1 MFPAAGNR
9 EFTTPAVHLSN
20 ETGIPMNQPAAGHRI
35 LVVDD
40 NESIHDDFR
49 KILTH
54 PRVDDMRAAE
64 LAVFGELEAEPQED
78 GHGYELHFANQG
90 AVALEMVQESR
101 NSNQRYTLAFVD
113 MRMPPGWDGVETVR
127 RLWEVDPELQIVFV
141 TAYSDHT
148 WKEIVSALG
157 ISDRLLIVRKPFDT
171 IEIQQLATSAC
182 ARFDL
187 EEQLSNRLDDLE
199 TLIGERTHEMREA
212 RDLAEHANETK
223 SRFLANV
230 SHEIRTPL
238 NGIMGMSELLLD
250 TTLTSE
256 QREYARASHS
266 SANMLLA
273 LLNDV
278 LDLSRMESGQYTIE
292 HRPFSL
298 KKLVEEIAIL
308 LRPTATAKSLRL
320 TCHVTDNLPET
331 VCSDSARIRQVVT
344 NLVTNAIKFTPSG
357 SVDIRVDV
365 ATVTNDDVNVLIHV
379 SDTGVG
385 IPAEKL
391 DSVFDAFVQCD
402 DSTTRL
408 FGGTGLGL
416 SISRHLAELMG
427 GALSAESVPGEG
439 ATFSLQLNCPIGD
452 TVSASP
458 QNPPEGDALPT
469 VQQAAESSDQ
479 QLETRV
485 LLVDDH
491 PFNRLFARR
500 SLEKLHC
507 HVDMAENGHQAVEMY
522 REDCYDLILMDC
534 LMPVMDGYTATHA
547 IRQIEGTGRRVPI
560 VALTAQAME
569 DDRSRCL
576 AADMDDFLSKP
587 LSMEA
592 LGKIVRKWTS
602 GSSVAAQ

>member
-1 MFPAAGNR
+1 MSR
-9 EFTTPAVHLSN
+9 PAVQPSN
-20 ETGIPMNQPAAGHRI
+20 DKDTLMNQPATGHRI

-40 NESIHDDFR
+40 NEAIHEDFR
-49 KILTH
+49 KILT
-54 PRVDDMRAAE
+54 PPCADDMRAAE
-64 LAVFGELEAEPQED
+64 LAVFGELADQSEND
-78 GHGYELHFANQG
+78 GHHYEVDFANQG
-90 AVALEMVQESR
+90 AVALEMVEESR
-101 NSNQRYTLAFVD
+101 KQDKRYTLAFVD
-113 MRMPPGWDGVETVR
+113 MRMPPGWDGVETVQ
-127 RLWEVDPELQIVFV
+127 RLWEVDPELQVVFV
-141 TAYSDHT
+141 SAYSDHT
-148 WKEIVSALG
+148 WKEIVTELG

-187 EEQLSNRLDDLE
+187 EEQLSSRLNDLE
-199 TLIGERTHEMREA
+199 TLVDERTQDMREA
-212 RDLAEHANETK
+212 RDIAEHANETK

-256 QREYARASHS
+256 QREYASASHS
-266 SANMLLA
+266 SASMLLA

-292 HRPFSL
+292 NRPFSL
-298 KKLVEEIAIL
+298 RKLVEEITIL
-308 LRPTATAKSLRL
+308 LRPNAATKSLQL
-320 TCHVTDNLPET
+320 NCHVADGLPEI
-331 VCSDSARIRQVVT
+331 VCSDSARIRQILT
-344 NLVTNAIKFTPSG
+344 NLVNNAIKFTPSG
-357 SVDIRVDV
+357 SVDIRVV
-365 ATVTNDDVNVLIHV
+365 ATSVSDEEVSLLIHV

-402 DSTTRL
+402 NSTTRL

-416 SISRHLAELMG
+416 SISRHLAALLG
-427 GALSAESVPGEG
+427 GTLSADSVPGEG
-439 ATFSLQLNCPIGD
+439 ATFSLELKCPVGD
-452 TVSASP
+452 TTAKNHTGIVESDESQTTPSADESP
-458 QNPPEGDALPT
+458 GSLLD
-469 VQQAAESSDQ
+469 V
-479 QLETRV
+479 RV

-522 REDCYDLILMDC
+522 REDSYDLILMDC

-547 IRQIEGTGRRVPI
+547 IRQIEGVGRRVPI

-592 LGKIVRKWTS
+592 LARIVQKWTA
-602 GSSVAAQ
+602 GSSLPME

>member
-1 MFPAAGNR
+1 MG
-9 EFTTPAVHLSN
+9 TPAVQPTSDKGNL
-20 ETGIPMNQPAAGHRI
+20 MNQPATCHRI

-40 NESIHDDFR
+40 NEAIHEDFR
-49 KILTH
+49 KILTA
-54 PRVDDMRAAE
+54 PRKDEMLAAE
-64 LAVFGELEAEPQED
+64 LAVFGELADQPEDD
-78 GHGYELHFANQG
+78 GHHYEVDFAKQG
-90 AVALEMVQESR
+90 VIALEMVQESR
-101 NSNQRYTLAFVD
+101 KRHKRYTLAFVD
-113 MRMPPGWDGVETVR
+113 MRMPPGWDGVQTVR
-127 RLWEVDPELQIVFV
+127 RLWEVGPELQVVFV

-148 WKEIVSALG
+148 WKEIVNELG

-187 EEQLSNRLDDLE
+187 EEQLSTRLNDLE
-199 TLIGERTHEMREA
+199 SLVDERTQDMREA
-212 RDLAEHANETK
+212 RGIAEHANEAK

-256 QREYARASHS
+256 QREYASASHS
-266 SANMLLA
+266 SASMLLA

-278 LDLSRMESGQYTIE
+278 LDLSRMESGQYAIE
-292 HRPFSL
+292 NRPFSL
-298 KKLVEEIAIL
+298 RKLVEEIAIL
-308 LRPTATAKSLRL
+308 LRPNAATKSLQL
-320 TCHVTDNLPET
+320 NCQVADSLPEI
-331 VCSDSARIRQVVT
+331 VCSDSARIRQILT
-344 NLVTNAIKFTPSG
+344 NLVNNAIKFTPSG
-357 SVDIRVDV
+357 SVDIRVV
-365 ATVTNDDVNVLIHV
+365 ATSVSDEEVSLLIHV

-385 IPAEKL
+385 IPPEKL

-402 DSTTRL
+402 NSTTRL

-416 SISRHLAELMG
+416 SISRHLAALLG
-427 GALSAESVPGEG
+427 GTLSAESVPGEG
-439 ATFSLQLNCPIGD
+439 ATFSLELTCPVGD
-452 TVSASP
+452 TTAK
-458 QNPPEGDALPT
+458 NHTGL
-469 VQQAAESSDQ
+469 AESDEPQTTPSADASSVPM
-479 QLETRV
+479 LDVRV

-522 REDCYDLILMDC
+522 REDSYDLILMDC

-547 IRQIEGTGRRVPI
+547 IRQIEGVGRRVPI

-592 LGKIVRKWTS
+592 LARIVQKWTA
-602 GSSVAAQ
+602 GSPAVTD